1 LIFQTCNITIV
12 WNFRNLWKAR
22 FRVHCTNVAQFML
35 EVIWDEKKRMLIA
48 VLIYIGSYMSC
59 HLILPFIK
67 RVK

>member
-1 LIFQTCNITIV
+1 
-12 WNFRNLWKAR
+12 LWKAR
-22 FRVHCTNVAQFML
+22 FRVHCTDVAQFML